1 MTKII
6 YKPMNILLVRNFL
19 TINCTEVR
27 QLLAPRITS
36 LLFVSS
42 EQTGKQPCRKCANDT
57 FTAATPRGG
66 LGALNFARQQRWT

>member
-6 YKPMNILLVRNFL
+6 YKPINNLLVRNFL
-19 TINCTEVR
+19 TINYTEVR

-42 EQTGKQPCRKCANDT
+42 EQKGKQPCRKCAGNT
-57 FTAATPRGG
+57 FTAATPSGG
-66 LGALNFARQQRWT
+66 LGALDFARQQQWT